1 MLTGYLAVP
10 LLAAVSP
17 LLALPAIT
25 ATHGEQAWAAI
36 ALGQSLGATAGVV
49 AELGWGMSGTQRAA
63 RQAARNRARL
73 FALTLVTKGM
83 VGVPVIGA
91 AAAAAA
97 VLAPAH
103 PLEAALVACAAGI
116 AMFAGGWVFIGTMRP
131 RLFLLTEVLPRAVL
145 VAASA
150 IVIAAGGPL
159 LAYAV
164 ALLAAAVSAPVAGA
178 IVLGMRPAD
187 LLRMSWRR
195 CLRVQ
200 RFQLAALSTNVF
212 SSLYISLGVTVATL
226 GSPHSTLL
234 YASVDRLLRMTQ
246 QVMAAPNSLLK
257 GWVGRVVDPARRVE
271 RAVRAV
277 RLAALGGV
285 VAGCAFALGSPVAA
299 HLVFSGTVTVPPV
312 AALLGGLSIAVICT
326 SMASG
331 FVLLVALGRMEA
343 VARSAAAGALVGIP
357 LILVGSATGG
367 GVGALAGQLAA
378 ETVVLAY
385 QLAAAARELQRR
397 RVRATGPVAHPPIG
411 HTPAPPPAV

>member
-1 MLTGYLAVP
+1 M
-10 LLAAVSP
+10 
-17 LLALPAIT
+17 
-25 ATHGEQAWAAI
+25 
-36 ALGQSLGATAGVV
+36 
-49 AELGWGMSGTQRAA
+49 
-63 RQAARNRARL
+63 
-73 FALTLVTKGM
+73 
-83 VGVPVIGA
+83 
-91 AAAAAA
+91 
-97 VLAPAH
+97 
-103 PLEAALVACAAGI
+103 
-116 AMFAGGWVFIGTMRP
+116 
-131 RLFLLTEVLPRAVL
+131 TEVLPRAVL

-159 LAYAV
+159 IAYA
-164 ALLAAAVSAPVAGA
+164 AALLLAACSAPVAGA

-234 YASVDRLLRMTQ
+234 YASVDRLLRMAQ

-257 GWVGRVVDPARRVE
+257 GWVGRVVDPVRRVE

-277 RLAALGGV
+277 RLAALGGML
-285 VAGCAFALGSPVAA
+285 AGCAFALGSPVAA

-312 AALLGGLSIAVICT
+312 AAVIGGLSIAVICT

-331 FVLLVALGRMEA
+331 FVLLVALGRMEV

-367 GVGALAGQLAA
+367 GAGALAGQLAA
-378 ETVVLAY
+378 EAVVLAY
-385 QLAAAARELQRR
+385 QLVAAARELRR
-397 RVRATGPVAHPPIG
+397 RGRNRACRVV
-411 HTPAPPPAV
+411 PAARAQDPLTPPPAV